1 MKTNYPSKQGAGN
14 TFVNG
19 TIMMAQT
26 DSIHTATPFKNLF
39 PIREDVL
46 NRIVTDMEQ
55 HGFDS
60 GHPIVVWSGKKVTVV
75 DGHTR
80 LLAAI
85 KLGIETIPV
94 VFRDF
99 ANEKAALEYAIGS
112 QRNRRN
118 LTDAELMRCIT
129 ALDKRGKAGRPRIGE
144 PGGRSATRT
153 GAILGISRVK
163 VEKIRSL
170 LDHAPEEIRDAVRSG
185 NLTINRAYV
194 ITMEKVKTDKCRNE
208 DELRAMMAA
217 ELKTGLVK
225 AVKSCIAEIKKKYP
239 DFRLTEKEAK
249 ELMKEIRA
257 IFKTELDKLTQ
268 KGKEH
273 NESA

>member
-1 MKTNYPSKQGAGN
+1 MKTNFASKKESGF

-19 TIMMAQT
+19 TAMTVKT
-26 DSIHTATPFKNLF
+26 DLIRTAEPFKSLF
-39 PIREDVL
+39 PIRKDVL
-46 NRIVTDMEQ
+46 DRITADMKRY
-55 HGFDS
+55 GFDNA
-60 GHPIVVWSGKKVTVV
+60 HPIILWAGHKLTVV

-80 LLAAI
+80 LLVAR
-85 KLGIETIPV
+85 KLGINMIPV
-94 VFRDF
+94 VVREFE
-99 ANEKAALEYAIGS
+99 NEAKALEYAINS

-144 PGGRSATRT
+144 PGGRSAART

-194 ITMEKVKTDKCRNE
+194 ITMEKVKSDKCRNE
-208 DELRAMMAA
+208 DERRAMMAA

-268 KGKEH
+268 KG
-273 NESA
+273 

>member
-1 MKTNYPSKQGAGN
+1 MKTNYPSKQDAGN

-26 DSIHTATPFKNLF
+26 DSIRTADPFQNLF
-39 PIREDVL
+39 PIRKDVL
-46 NRIVTDMEQ
+46 DRITADMKRY
-55 HGFDS
+55 GFDNA
-60 GHPIVVWSGKKVTVV
+60 HPIILWAGHKLTVV

-80 LLAAI
+80 LLAAR
-85 KLGIETIPV
+85 KLGINMIPV
-94 VFRDF
+94 VVREFE
-99 ANEKAALEYAIGS
+99 NEAKALEYAIDAK
-112 QRNRRN
+112 RNRRN

-129 ALDKRGKAGRPRIGE
+129 ALDKRKKTGPRKNGVTPGK
-144 PGGRSATRT
+144 SAAHT

-170 LDHAPEEIRDAVRSG
+170 LDHAPEEIKEAVRSG

-194 ITMEKVKTDKCRNE
+194 ITMEKVKADKCRND
-208 DELRAMMAA
+208 DERRAMMAA

-257 IFKTELDKLTQ
+257 TLKTGLDKLTQ
-268 KGKEH
+268 KG
-273 NESA
+273 